1 MWQIHQMM
9 QGLFG
14 SLVQGILYSMVSYGL
29 QESMTKTVSWRLST
43 VYWSWLTLVTGSFIQ
58 MYSPNIGTALKGS
71 LEACITKLL
80 YLNWIAGFRAWRV
93 KDNRSRASLAG
104 CQWTMQSRPQLSAA
118 GRTHAEVHIRRDSLC
133 CFDGSVIAAGVCP
146 QLEFRY
152 SPPITCYYSMIGSYS
167 VFSIFFIY
175 FFAHIMMCLEDS
187 VASLIILLLRHPV
200 SDLISSPLKLVF
212 TQF

>member
-104 CQWTMQSRPQLSAA
+104 WVPVDNAEPASALSSRQNPRWSPHQERQPLLLWWICHSS
-118 GRTHAEVHIRRDSLC
+118 RCLPS
-133 CFDGSVIAAGVCP
+133 AGV
-146 QLEFRY
+146 Q
-152 SPPITCYYSMIGSYS
+152 
-167 VFSIFFIY
+167 
-175 FFAHIMMCLEDS
+175 
-187 VASLIILLLRHPV
+187 
-200 SDLISSPLKLVF
+200 VF
-212 TQF
+212 TTNNMLL